1 AWLPVDARRGP
12 EGVAAAL
19 EACQP
24 DVVLTAGGAPAGV
37 EAWELD
43 ALPDAPAAPPAP
55 VEPLAAACLFRPATG
70 DARTVRVTHE
80 QLARQL
86 SGAALEAGPGDRVA
100 ITDSLDAP
108 GTVVDA
114 LSALLHGATACF
126 AGDQEDLAD
135 WLRDEGA
142 TVWRTGVARFRQA
155 ARGLEGSGLR
165 RVVLG
170 GEPASAADARLCR
183 AHLPEGCSAAV
194 ELHLAED
201 GVRWTAPVEAEPARS
216 LLPIGLPAGGEAFA
230 LLDEAGTPVTTGA
243 IGEIALGGGRR
254 TGELGRRLPDGSLL
268 WLGRRA
274 DEARVRGV
282 RVRPAEVEA
291 VLHDLPGV
299 EGAAVVPGRG
309 PDGDLLVAYVRGSAD
324 PESLRRAV
332 QERAAAYMVPAEWV
346 IVDRLPLTLDG
357 RVEREALAPVARST
371 APEAAEPRTPTER
384 ALAALWATELELPRV
399 ERDDHFFDI
408 GGHSLRALR
417 VTARV
422 AEALGARVPLR
433 ALFEAPRLA
442 DYALRV
448 DEALAAPSPDG
459 QAAPEE
465 QSTVLSFGQE
475 RLWFME
481 QLEPGS
487 SAYNLNLTFELAG
500 ELDVDALRAAINGVV
515 ARHEVL
521 RTGFASD
528 RGRPAPRVRRDVRVE
543 IPLEDLSALPA
554 DGREAEVKAR
564 LRDAAMRP
572 FPMAEGPLLRFVLL
586 RTAPELHVLGMVVHH
601 MVFDGWSTGVFL
613 REVAEIYAARLQ
625 GRAPSLPALP
635 VQFSGFAAWQRERMS
650 GPALERHLAFWRK
663 ELAEAP
669 ALLALPTDRPRPS
682 AQTFEGAV
690 AQRHVGRDTADR
702 LAALTRRERV
712 TQFMTLL
719 AGYVALLSRYT
730 GQDDVVVGAPTTGRL
745 RPEHGGLIGFFI
757 NNLPLRARLDGDPT
771 FREVLARVR
780 STTLEAHEHQEV
792 PFERLVEELQPE
804 RTLSHAPIF
813 QVAFDVHSALETRLE
828 LSGVGV
834 SVRPRDE
841 VRAPFDLNVTAA
853 DRPDGLLLVAEYNT
867 ALFDGATVERFLARL
882 ERLLSEVAD
891 HPERRLSELEWLAE
905 DEREQV
911 LTAWNRTALPP
922 PRAATLPELVSR
934 QAALTPHATAV
945 RDEAGNGF
953 TYSQLEARSNQ
964 VARWLGRQGVGPE
977 VRVGLLL
984 ERGAE
989 VLPVL
994 LGILKAGGVYIPLD
1008 AAYPADRLD
1017 YMLHDSGATLLLAH
1031 SSLAYA
1037 LPEGSSPIFLDH
1049 ELEAVARESADPIPD
1064 LPEGENA
1071 AYIIYTSGSTGRP
1084 KGVVVQHRGLVHF
1097 LTAMADRLGV
1107 EPDDVFA
1114 AVSTVAFDIAALDLY
1129 LPLLAGA
1136 SSAVSH

>member
-1 AWLPVDARRGP
+1 
-12 EGVAAAL
+12 
-19 EACQP
+19 
-24 DVVLTAGGAPAGV
+24 
-37 EAWELD
+37 
-43 ALPDAPAAPPAP
+43 
-55 VEPLAAACLFRPATG
+55 
-70 DARTVRVTHE
+70 
-80 QLARQL
+80 
-86 SGAALEAGPGDRVA
+86 
-100 ITDSLDAP
+100 
-108 GTVVDA
+108 
-114 LSALLHGATACF
+114 
-126 AGDQEDLAD
+126 
-135 WLRDEGA
+135 
-142 TVWRTGVARFRQA
+142 
-155 ARGLEGSGLR
+155 
-165 RVVLG
+165 
-170 GEPASAADARLCR
+170 
-183 AHLPEGCSAAV
+183 
-194 ELHLAED
+194 
-201 GVRWTAPVEAEPARS
+201 
-216 LLPIGLPAGGEAFA
+216 
-230 LLDEAGTPVTTGA
+230 
-243 IGEIALGGGRR
+243 
-254 TGELGRRLPDGSLL
+254 
-268 WLGRRA
+268 
-274 DEARVRGV
+274 
-282 RVRPAEVEA
+282 
-291 VLHDLPGV
+291 
-299 EGAAVVPGRG
+299 
-309 PDGDLLVAYVRGSAD
+309 
-324 PESLRRAV
+324 
-332 QERAAAYMVPAEWV
+332 
-346 IVDRLPLTLDG
+346 
-357 RVEREALAPVARST
+357 LAP
-371 APEAAEPRTPTER
+371 
-384 ALAALWATELELPRV
+384 
-399 ERDDHFFDI
+399 
-408 GGHSLRALR
+408 
-417 VTARV
+417 
-422 AEALGARVPLR
+422 
-433 ALFEAPRLA
+433 
-442 DYALRV
+442 
-448 DEALAAPSPDG
+448 
-459 QAAPEE
+459 
-465 QSTVLSFGQE
+465 
-475 RLWFME
+475 
-481 QLEPGS
+481 
-487 SAYNLNLTFELAG
+487 
-500 ELDVDALRAAINGVV
+500 
-515 ARHEVL
+515 
-521 RTGFASD
+521 
-528 RGRPAPRVRRDVRVE
+528 
-543 IPLEDLSALPA
+543 
-554 DGREAEVKAR
+554 
-564 LRDAAMRP
+564 
-572 FPMAEGPLLRFVLL
+572 
-586 RTAPELHVLGMVVHH
+586 
-601 MVFDGWSTGVFL
+601 
-613 REVAEIYAARLQ
+613 
-625 GRAPSLPALP
+625 
-635 VQFSGFAAWQRERMS
+635 
-650 GPALERHLAFWRK
+650 
-663 ELAEAP
+663 
-669 ALLALPTDRPRPS
+669 
-682 AQTFEGAV
+682 
-690 AQRHVGRDTADR
+690 
-702 LAALTRRERV
+702 LTRREAL

-945 RDEAGNGF
+945 RDEAGNAF
-953 TYSQLEARSNQ
+953 TYAELEARSNQ
-964 VARWLGRQGVGPE
+964 VARWLRRQGVGPE
-977 VRVGLLL
+977 VRVGILL

-989 VLPVL
+989 VLAVL

-1049 ELEAVARESADPIPD
+1049 ELEAVERESADPIPD

-1129 LPLLAGA
+1129 LPLHWRASSVGGVGGGRASSGRMRETERGGVEYARAWSCSERARPFVFRIFWSHRGRRRAIRRGWRRVPGTPRRLRSARDPGRAGA
-1136 SSAVSH
+1136 PQTSRRRRPDRNGSLRRACRPWIIVRGFPVAPCRAPGRV